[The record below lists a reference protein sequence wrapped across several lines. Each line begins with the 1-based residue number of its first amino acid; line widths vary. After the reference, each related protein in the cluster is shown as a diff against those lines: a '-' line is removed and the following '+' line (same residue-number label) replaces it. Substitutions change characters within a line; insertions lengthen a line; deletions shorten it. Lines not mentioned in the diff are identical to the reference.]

1 MKVTPTL
8 EKPTVHSKLQ
18 MNEVPEYPYTE
29 LFSHPVVRMMRKST
43 PLLLCH
49 ILEKNAFLVFVV
61 VVIVFVVV
69 FIAVVSVLSVLF
81 LVVSN

>member
-8 EKPTVHSKLQ
+8 EKPTVHSKIQ
-18 MNEVPEYPYTE
+18 MNEVPGSPYTE
-29 LFSHPVVRMMRKST
+29 LFSHPVGRMMRKFT
-43 PLLLCH
+43 PPLLCH
-49 ILEKNAFLVFVV
+49 ILENNVFLFFVV
-61 VVIVFVVV
+61 VVIVFVAV